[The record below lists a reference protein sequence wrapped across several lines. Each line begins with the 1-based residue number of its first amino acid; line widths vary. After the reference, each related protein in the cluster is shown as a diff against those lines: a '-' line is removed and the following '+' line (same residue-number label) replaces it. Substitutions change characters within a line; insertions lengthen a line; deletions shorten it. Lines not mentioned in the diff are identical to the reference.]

1 MYFQHDQYLYIH
13 QVVECGSSR
22 AAGESLQRDLE
33 EQVAR
38 LRMRNETLEL
48 RLQAHTNTY
57 TNANTKSGTD
67 TGATDRQGQGLEGD
81 GGQGEGPGRGDV
93 LVEDGTLA
101 FLQAKTT
108 LIVQQESQIA
118 RLTTELEAARRQASD
133 RVQVTDCLIPLGP
146 ITIYESLLPH
156 PCNIYLLTTA

>member
-1 MYFQHDQYLYIH
+1 M
-13 QVVECGSSR
+13 ECGSSR

-38 LRMRNETLEL
+38 LRLRNETLEL
-48 RLQAHTNTY
+48 RLQAKDQGQGL
-57 TNANTKSGTD
+57 AQGQGLD
-67 TGATDRQGQGLEGD
+67 QGQGLEGE
-81 GGQGEGPGRGDV
+81 GGLGQGLGEREGQGQIGGPGPGLGPGPGDV
-93 LVEDGTLA
+93 LVEDGTLD

-133 RVQVTDCLIPLGP
+133 RVQVT
-146 ITIYESLLPH
+146 Y
-156 PCNIYLLTTA
+156 